1 MTNMKVNLDGA
12 TPMSTDDPAEAKF
25 NVALEKAQDDQDQ
38 QLSDLMANGVVS
50 VMGNVMMR
58 LAGDVLNDG
67 LSDDD

>member
-1 MTNMKVNLDGA
+1 
-12 TPMSTDDPAEAKF
+12 
-25 NVALEKAQDDQDQ
+25 
-38 QLSDLMANGVVS
+38 MANGVVS

>member
-12 TPMSTDDPAEAKF
+12 TPMSADDPAEAKF

>member
-1 MTNMKVNLDGA
+1 MKVNLDGA
-12 TPMSTDDPAEAKF
+12 NPMPADDAAEAKF
-25 NVALEKAQDDQDQ
+25 NAALATAQDGQD
-38 QLSDLMANGVVS
+38 QLSDVMSTGVVS